1 MRLRLLLPKVEPKE
15 ISEPRECVYEGCGS
29 RQVQIHQPVKKALRD
44 TVYQQVEVQRYRCG
58 KCGRTFRGYPKGV
71 SQGQTSD
78 RVKGMAVMLYLL
90 GISYGGVLLA
100 LESLGVPLSK
110 TAVYDAVQA
119 AARRIPGMKREQ
131 VFADVKTKAV
141 GGDLTSVK
149 CALKWLHLGIWVD
162 AITGVA
168 LTIDE
173 LGAEDTQTLLEWMEP
188 IAKSV
193 GAEILVTDDA
203 DALKTVA
210 DELELE
216 QQVCKSH
223 VKRNTENLIDEL
235 CQQVAQ
241 DEDGSLKACGADPRQ
256 AEADL
261 LRLGELIV
269 SRKPEEV
276 KEVQEMHQ
284 RYIRA
289 PPPRKGEH
297 ASLAYR
303 LRRLFGDRSKLWSRL
318 TGYRQWNESHDDHE
332 HLDGTNNA
340 CERAIGWWVKERY
353 RSMRGYKVPLNALRV
368 SRLVAWCGN
377 FLDKGGANLATLIA

>member
-1 MRLRLLLPKVEPKE
+1 
-15 ISEPRECVYEGCGS
+15 
-29 RQVQIHQPVKKALRD
+29 
-44 TVYQQVEVQRYRCG
+44 
-58 KCGRTFRGYPKGV
+58 
-71 SQGQTSD
+71 
-78 RVKGMAVMLYLL
+78 
-90 GISYGGVLLA
+90 
-100 LESLGVPLSK
+100 
-110 TAVYDAVQA
+110 
-119 AARRIPGMKREQ
+119 
-131 VFADVKTKAV
+131 
-141 GGDLTSVK
+141 
-149 CALKWLHLGIWVD
+149 
-162 AITGVA
+162 

-173 LGAEDTQTLLEWMEP
+173 LGAEDTQTLKEWMEP

-210 DELELE
+210 DELGLE
-216 QQVCKSH
+216 HQVCKSH
-223 VKRNTENLIDEL
+223 VKRNTQNLIDEL
-235 CQQVAQ
+235 CQKVVQ

-284 RYIRA
+284 RYRKA
-289 PPPRKGEH
+289 TPPRKGER

-318 TGYRQWNESHDDHE
+318 TGYRKWNESHDDHE

-353 RSMRGYKVPLNALRV
+353 RSMRGYKVPANAVRV
-368 SRLVAWCGN
+368 SRLIAWCGN